1 MEHGG
6 TKWTDLEQAV
16 EQEFLSKIIPVS
28 NLSLGS
34 RRRSAAPR
42 SSSEPC
48 KGGSIQ
54 IQNLNLFRVPTYSYK
69 FNFLLSYL

>member
-28 NLSLGS
+28 NLSLE
-34 RRRSAAPR
+34 
-42 SSSEPC
+42 SSSLPSVAPPPSLPNEAQFRF
-48 KGGSIQ
+48 SFES
-54 IQNLNLFRVPTYSYK
+54 LF
-69 FNFLLSYL
+69 NC

>member
-16 EQEFLSKIIPVS
+16 EQKFLSKIIPVS
-28 NLSLGS
+28 NLSLE
-34 RRRSAAPR
+34 
-42 SSSEPC
+42 SSSLGYASLLLRALQ
-48 KGGSIQ
+48 KGGSFQ

>member
-28 NLSLGS
+28 NLSLE
-34 RRRSAAPR
+34 
-42 SSSEPC
+42 SSSLPSVAPPPSPPKEAQFGF
-48 KGGSIQ
+48 KI
-54 IQNLNLFRVPTYSYK
+54 
-69 FNFLLSYL
+69 